1 MRMKK
6 GIMVSTLNELKQQ
19 VFYDMLNLAGR
30 VFILARYSEDVTI
43 GNRGFLPEEKEKGI
57 VLVFNKRM
65 NFEWTESGISAELVF
80 GSVAHQCFIPHD
92 TIMSVFSPELSA
104 QFAVAPTSES
114 GSKEAG
120 DRKKMYPEARKR
132 PDRSPDDKVVRVDFN
147 KKK

>member
-1 MRMKK
+1 
-6 GIMVSTLNELKQQ
+6 MVSSLNDLKKQ

-65 NFEWTESGISAELVF
+65 NFEWTDSGISAKLVF
-80 GSVAHQCFIPHD
+80 GAATHQCFIPHD
-92 TIMSVFSPELSA
+92 KIMSVFSPELSA

-114 GSKEAG
+114 GSKEIWDPKKRLPG
-120 DRKKMYPEARKR
+120 VRKKA
-132 PDRSPDDKVVRVDFN
+132 DRSPDDKVVRVDFN

>member
-1 MRMKK
+1 
-6 GIMVSTLNELKQQ
+6 MVSSLNDLKKQ

-65 NFEWTESGISAELVF
+65 NFEWTDSGISAKLVF
-80 GSVAHQCFIPHD
+80 GAATHQCFIPHH

-104 QFAVAPTSES
+104 QFAVAPAPEA
-114 GSKEAG
+114 GSKESG
-120 DRKKMYPEARKR
+120 DRQKTHSGVRKK